1 MVKVIAFD
9 IAVEL
14 IIKLSSRALSQIG
27 LWWNLKHDL
36 DDLKSTVSTIKT
48 GLLDAEERSVTS
60 HLVKDWLD
68 KLKDILYDADDLLN
82 DFSTEALR
90 KDLMGGNKLTKRYAF
105 SYQAQTRFGGLAK
118 TALAQFVYNDKM
130 VHDHFELKLWLCVS
144 DVFYVKVIVENTIKS
159 ATGQA
164 LDLNLDMDQLQK
176 QLQDKIDGKSGV
188 KGSRIIVTTSSS
200 RVAKI
205 TNSTNLAFVEIEKQI
220 LERYGR
226 VPLVIRMKASILS
239 YKETEKEW
247 SSFKD
252 DEFVKISQKEGLVK
266 QLSLSQSLEDIGSFF
281 QELKEHRIWGMTCQ
295 MHDLMHD
302 LAESVTWMENN
313 IVGSNKIASEG
324 NNLRALL
331 HFPNIRIEN
340 LSDETWDLIFANY
353 RCLRV
358 LELDDLNFEKILHS
372 IYKLKHLRY
381 LDVSDNPN
389 LKILPKN
396 ICKIQNLQAL
406 KLDWCGGLEE
416 LPKKIE
422 KLVNLTHLA
431 CCGCSSITHMPH
443 GIGKLSSLETLS
455 MFVVDKDGSL
465 GDADL
470 RELKKFKAVNLKEKQ
485 HLRSL
490 VLQWVGDLQPHP
502 NLNELC
508 IEGWRGYSKFPS
520 WLSLPT
526 NLVDIRIFGPSKF
539 KHLPAF
545 AQLPCL
551 QRLEIYIL
559 TELEYMNDNSPN
571 GSQGEP
577 QSFFL
582 SLKKAFFTSS
592 CFKYQS
598 RLTIIDK
605 RTLTEFNLATR
616 ANHPSLDDK
625 LKLVNTSSRP
635 LKHTMKMNIT
645 SRTPSSSTSSLP
657 HSKLKYFH
665 VDNIEG
671 LDTHMLDEYLQHFTG
686 LKKLTIG
693 DCNEV
698 DLEGVQ
704 WEPLSFGVRLQH
716 LVQLKRLEINNCN
729 GLKSLFPVFQ
739 HLTSLQAYVLQHVIK
754 LHALQPQNVTAAW
767 LANFQYLE
775 VLHCRRLTEWLQH
788 LTNLRSLF
796 LIDLPNLTSLP
807 DEMRCLT
814 SLEYLQIDEN
824 PQLEERCRGDLWWL
838 PQSLLPDMC
847 VGIVDFPNISHTSN
861 PSAY

>member
-90 KDLMGGNKLTKRYAF
+90 KDLMGGNKLTKRMGRQIKAIKARLT
-105 SYQAQTRFGGLAK
+105 SIERFGGLAK

-176 QLQDKIDGKSGV
+176 QLQDKIDGKSICLLWMTFGMRRG
-188 KGSRIIVTTSSS
+188 KNGNKFEQRY
-200 RVAKI
+200 AD
-205 TNSTNLAFVEIEKQI
+205 STNLAFVEIEKQI

-252 DEFVKISQKEGLVK
+252 DEFVKISQKE
-266 QLSLSQSLEDIGSFF
+266 
-281 QELKEHRIWGMTCQ
+281 
-295 MHDLMHD
+295 
-302 LAESVTWMENN
+302 
-313 IVGSNKIASEG
+313 
-324 NNLRALL
+324 
-331 HFPNIRIEN
+331 
-340 LSDETWDLIFANY
+340 
-353 RCLRV
+353 
-358 LELDDLNFEKILHS
+358 DDLNFEKILHS

-470 RELKKFKAVNLKEKQ
+470 RELSGLNNLRGEQKFGIRKKCKK
-485 HLRSL
+485 RSL
-490 VLQWVGDLQPHP
+490 
-502 NLNELC
+502 
-508 IEGWRGYSKFPS
+508 
-520 WLSLPT
+520 
-526 NLVDIRIFGPSKF
+526 
-539 KHLPAF
+539 
-545 AQLPCL
+545 
-551 QRLEIYIL
+551 RL
-559 TELEYMNDNSPN
+559 
-571 GSQGEP
+571 
-577 QSFFL
+577 
-582 SLKKAFFTSS
+582 
-592 CFKYQS
+592 
-598 RLTIIDK
+598 
-605 RTLTEFNLATR
+605 
-616 ANHPSLDDK
+616 
-625 LKLVNTSSRP
+625 
-635 LKHTMKMNIT
+635 
-645 SRTPSSSTSSLP
+645 
-657 HSKLKYFH
+657 
-665 VDNIEG
+665 
-671 LDTHMLDEYLQHFTG
+671 
-686 LKKLTIG
+686 
-693 DCNEV
+693 
-698 DLEGVQ
+698 
-704 WEPLSFGVRLQH
+704 
-716 LVQLKRLEINNCN
+716 
-729 GLKSLFPVFQ
+729 
-739 HLTSLQAYVLQHVIK
+739 
-754 LHALQPQNVTAAW
+754 
-767 LANFQYLE
+767 
-775 VLHCRRLTEWLQH
+775 
-788 LTNLRSLF
+788 
-796 LIDLPNLTSLP
+796 LI
-807 DEMRCLT
+807 
-814 SLEYLQIDEN
+814 
-824 PQLEERCRGDLWWL
+824 
-838 PQSLLPDMC
+838 
-847 VGIVDFPNISHTSN
+847 
-861 PSAY
+861 